1 LRTKDREVVKM
12 DKKQMDEI
20 RARCEAATSSPWQY
34 DGMHNEIHAPQ
45 SPNGMFL
52 IVSELRGHPSEE
64 LLDEFG
70 HKYNADFDFIA
81 NARQDIP
88 ALLDALEGKDKL
100 ISDLLD
106 SRKTWSDGLADRDRY
121 KARAEA
127 LEEMKINFDMFGG
140 VDGMTETVKRMK
152 ALERAMY
159 TCTLPYYDG
168 DGCCYFCAHNGD
180 EYEGE
185 NCKKCAKSSNYQ
197 PGGFEFDQARFEEGE

>member
-1 LRTKDREVVKM
+1 M
-12 DKKQMDEI
+12 DKKRMDEI

-88 ALLDALEGKDKL
+88 ALLDALEEANAHIEVHEQHEAAIMENYEDA
-100 ISDLLD
+100 ISE
-106 SRKTWSDGLADRDRY
+106 RNHY

-127 LEEMKINFDMFGG
+127 LEDMKINFDMFGG

-185 NCKKCAKSSNYQ
+185 NCKKCAKSSIYQ